1 MILSSC
7 GSNVRQ
13 KSPEELRMELK
24 ILEQSSPLD
33 YVKIAEGASM
43 NPNQTREAG
52 LFRDAEYDGY
62 ILNGAINNTAT
73 IAKFK
78 DVTITIEFFSTT
90 ETLMEQKEHVFYEYY
105 EPNSSKTF
113 SLKIDP
119 PADFDKF
126 SISIKSA
133 TATE

>member
-1 MILSSC
+1 MKAFIFIGLVMILSSC

-78 DVTITIEFFSTT
+78 DVTITIEFFS
-90 ETLMEQKEHVFYEYY
+90 KIGRAHV
-105 EPNSSKTF
+105 
-113 SLKIDP
+113 
-119 PADFDKF
+119 
-126 SISIKSA
+126 
-133 TATE
+133 